1 MAKKGGLGRGL
12 GSLLG
17 EAVAEAG
24 SAPDTLLP
32 LDVIERN
39 PHQPR
44 HEFDEA
50 ALQELADSIAA
61 HGILQPILV
70 RAKGDGYEIVAG
82 ERRYQAARRAG
93 LTEVPV
99 LVREVSDE
107 ESFQLALV
115 ENLQR
120 ADLNPIEEALGY
132 RTLLQEQGLT
142 QAELAKIVSK
152 SRSAVTNTLRLLDLP
167 PAVQELMAEGK
178 LSAGHARAIL
188 AVPDA
193 DARERLARKVV
204 AEGLSV
210 RATERLAPLFSVSEE
225 AKAKPARP
233 SAPPSYQR
241 AAQLLRDSLGT
252 SVRVK
257 QARGKSMI
265 EISFTDEE
273 DLARIMGLLSDKE
286 QS

>member
-1 MAKKGGLGRGL
+1 
-12 GSLLG
+12 
-17 EAVAEAG
+17 
-24 SAPDTLLP
+24 
-32 LDVIERN
+32 
-39 PHQPR
+39 
-44 HEFDEA
+44 
-50 ALQELADSIAA
+50 
-61 HGILQPILV
+61 
-70 RAKGDGYEIVAG
+70 
-82 ERRYQAARRAG
+82 
-93 LTEVPV
+93 
-99 LVREVSDE
+99 VSDE

-193 DARERLARKVV
+193 EARERLARKVV

-210 RATERLAPLFSVSEE
+210 RATERLAPLFSPVPRVST
-225 AKAKPARP
+225 PRLHV
-233 SAPPSYQR
+233 R
-241 AAQLLRDSLGT
+241 GNRLFLL
-252 SVRVK
+252 
-257 QARGKSMI
+257 
-265 EISFTDEE
+265 
-273 DLARIMGLLSDKE
+273 GLLLGFRRLIRLDGLGRFRRLLGGGCGFDALRLTLGGCFDFFRLRGFG
-286 QS
+286 

>member
-1 MAKKGGLGRGL
+1 MAKKSGLGRGL

-17 EAVAEAG
+17 EAVVEAG
-24 SAPDTLLP
+24 TAPDTMLP
-32 LDVIERN
+32 IDLIERN

-44 HEFDEA
+44 RSFDEA
-50 ALQELADSIAA
+50 ALQELADSIAE

-132 RTLLQEQGLT
+132 RTLIQEQGLT
-142 QAELAKIVSK
+142 QTELARIVSK

-167 PAVQELMAEGK
+167 EAVQELMADGK

-188 AVPDA
+188 AVPDPE
-193 DARERLARKVV
+193 ARERLAQKVV

-210 RATERLAPLFSVSEE
+210 RATERLAPLFSVAEQP
-225 AKAKPARP
+225 KPTRP
-233 SAPPSYQR
+233 AAPASYRR

-257 QARGKSMI
+257 QVRGKNKI

-273 DLARIMGLLSDKE
+273 DLARIMGLLSDNKE